1 MKASVLLDTLM
12 QQESLDHERIQQ
24 VYDALP
30 TNALVNDFRNALIEH
45 QVMGLS
51 EVMNIF
57 IDHTLLPRSKTI
69 LTKLESDRKSRIHHK
84 PEGHQQKFHIA
95 EDDRLVEDI
104 AFNAGELPIHI
115 PSPNLQHYNY
125 GSSDEKQAVMLA
137 IELATMGELNEAEVV
152 LLETLESFNNSLAS
166 ILVLVW
172 VYLCT
177 DHKDQSEKWARRLLD
192 QGVMNAQM
200 MELLCL
206 AEQLQNK
213 HLMACSHYQKLLSAK
228 KVKSIWYLLLA
239 YSQEK
244 SRCFQ
249 EAIEN
254 YRIYA
259 HIGKDEQ
266 LKAYAQQHLQELSHL

>member
-1 MKASVLLDTLM
+1 MKASVLLETLM
-12 QQESLDHERIQQ
+12 MQESLDHERIQQ
-24 VYDALP
+24 VYDTLP
-30 TNALVNDFRNALIEH
+30 SNALVNDFRNALIE
-45 QVMGLS
+45 QDVMRLS

-57 IDHTLLPRSKTI
+57 IDHTLMPRSKSI
-69 LTKLESDRKSRIHHK
+69 LKKLEAERRTRVHHK
-84 PEGHQQKFHIA
+84 PEGHRQKFHIA

-104 AFNAGELPIHI
+104 AFSSGELPIHI
-115 PSPNLQHYNY
+115 PSPNLEHYRF
-125 GSSDEKQAVMLA
+125 GSSDEKQAVMLS
-137 IELATMGELNEAEVV
+137 IELASMGEINEAEVV
-152 LLETLESFNNSLAS
+152 LLETLESFKNSLAS

-244 SRCFQ
+244 SCCFQ

-266 LKAYAQQHLQELSHL
+266 LKAYAKQHLQELSHL